1 MDTQSGR
8 TEADALEEQAID
20 VEEHAVISARD
31 DAALVDV
38 LEELFPQLFGVTLT
52 RLPDSS
58 LAAETEVGTLFVG
71 VLSDFVVAL
80 ELRLPGTYRITPEL
94 LEYLNEENAGSA
106 FLTFSALDDHLWVS
120 ANVDGRPLVPLHL
133 ARVVT
138 YLFQAAPAVL
148 DEVTPE

>member
-38 LEELFPQLFGVTLT
+38 LEELFPQLFGVTLA